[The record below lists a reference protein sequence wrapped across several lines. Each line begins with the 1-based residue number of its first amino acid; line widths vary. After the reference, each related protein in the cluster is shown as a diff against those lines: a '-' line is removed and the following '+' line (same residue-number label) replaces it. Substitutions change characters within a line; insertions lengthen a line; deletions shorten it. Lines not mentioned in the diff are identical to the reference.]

1 MADLSTK
8 YLGLTLKNPIIVGSS
23 SLTSTIES
31 IRDIEKY
38 GAAAIV
44 LKSLF
49 EEEIYMY
56 QKKQRSKSKKAAE
69 ENPIIKESSTLLNKY
84 ISEQSIK
91 NYLSLI
97 KQAKEEI
104 NIPVI
109 ASINCISEGDWISF
123 AKEIEGHGADALEL
137 SLYMDH
143 ANLEETYL
151 EDKIKSI
158 VSRISNTITIPIA
171 LKLSY
176 CYTHPGKL
184 IIELSRSG
192 ITGLVLFNR
201 YYIQDICIDNV
212 QLNSGRMIS
221 NPDDYLI
228 PLRWI
233 SMFSDKIKCSI
244 AASSGIHDSNTVI
257 KQLLAGAD
265 AVEIVST
272 LYLNG
277 KRYLKQILTEL
288 EEWMMKKSYFSISDF
303 KGKAAYRDMLKPI
316 IHQRFQYLKHYG
328 RISL

>member
-1 MADLSTK
+1 MADLSTT

-31 IRDIEKY
+31 IRDLEKY

-56 QKKQRSKSKKAAE
+56 QKKQRSKSKKVIE

-84 ISEQSIK
+84 ISEK
-91 NYLSLI
+91 ATEKYLALI
-97 KQAKEEI
+97 REAKGAI

-109 ASINCISEGDWISF
+109 ASINCISEGEWIYF
-123 AKEIEGHGADALEL
+123 ASEIEACGADALEL

-158 VSRISNTITIPIA
+158 VEKIQKQISIPIA
-171 LKLSY
+171 IKLSY
-176 CYTHPGKL
+176 CFTHPGKL
-184 IIELSRSG
+184 VIALSKSG

-201 YYIQDICIDNV
+201 YYIQDICIENV

-233 SMFSDKIKCSI
+233 SMFSNKIKCSI

-257 KQLLAGAD
+257 KQILAGAD

-277 KRYLKQILTEL
+277 KRYLKQVLAEL
-288 EEWMMKKSYFSISDF
+288 EEWMMKKSYFSLSDF
-303 KGKAAYRDMLKPI
+303 KGKAAYKDMLKPI

-328 RISL
+328 RISP